1 MQMQQ
6 QAQQQMPQQAVDQ
19 NQVAQA
25 EEIAAELPPGQ
36 QQQPMP
42 EQMPAGLLSATRPTF
57 GGRTIPIAGEQVF

>member
-6 QAQQQMPQQAVDQ
+6 QQQQQQAIDP
-19 NQVAQA
+19 NQIAQA
-25 EEIAAELPPGQ
+25 EGVAAELPPGQ

-42 EQMPAGLLSATRPTF
+42 QQMPAGLLSATRPTF